1 MLMEL
6 AAAGARIKIN
16 LFVSTTGAG
25 GMWQLF

>member
-1 MLMEL
+1 MLMES